1 MRKIGVVVFLIVLF
15 ESGCKTERDDNMQ
28 ERKGLITFKGAPL
41 TLVGRELK
49 VNDPLPDV
57 VLTAPDLS
65 DVRLSDFRGK
75 TLIISTVP
83 SLDTGICDLQTRR
96 FNEEAKKLQDRVVIL
111 TVSMDLPFAQKR
123 WCGAA
128 GAEHIR
134 VASDYKEAAFG
145 KAAGLLIKELHLLAR
160 SVMIVDKNGKI
171 VYIQLVSE
179 VATEPDYDA
188 VLNALSMMR

>member
-1 MRKIGVVVFLIVLF
+1 MKKTISALILLVLLK
-15 ESGCKTERDDNMQ
+15 SGCRTERDEIMQ

-41 TLVGRELK
+41 TLVGRELN

-65 DVRLSDFRGK
+65 DVKLSDFRGQ
-75 TLIISTVP
+75 TLILSTVP

-96 FNEEAKKLQDRVVIL
+96 FNEEAKKLAGKAAVL

-128 GAEHIR
+128 GAEHVR
-134 VASDYKEAAFG
+134 VASDYKEAAFA
-145 KAAGLLIKELHLLAR
+145 KATGLLIKELHLLAR
-160 SVMIVDKNGKI
+160 SVIIADKNGKV
-171 VYIQLVSE
+171 VYIQLVPE

-188 VLNALSMMR
+188 VLNVLSMMR

>member
-1 MRKIGVVVFLIVLF
+1 MKKTIAALILLVLL
-15 ESGCKTERDDNMQ
+15 ESGCRTERDEIMQ

-41 TLVGRELK
+41 TLAGKELK
-49 VNDPLPDV
+49 VNDLLPDV

-65 DVRLSDFRGK
+65 DVRLSDFRGQ
-75 TLIISTVP
+75 TLILSTVP

-96 FNEEAKKLQDRVVIL
+96 FNEEAQKLAGRAVVL

-134 VASDYKEAAFG
+134 VASDYKEAAFA

-160 SVMIVDKNGKI
+160 SVIIADKNGKV
-171 VYIQLVSE
+171 VYIQLVPE